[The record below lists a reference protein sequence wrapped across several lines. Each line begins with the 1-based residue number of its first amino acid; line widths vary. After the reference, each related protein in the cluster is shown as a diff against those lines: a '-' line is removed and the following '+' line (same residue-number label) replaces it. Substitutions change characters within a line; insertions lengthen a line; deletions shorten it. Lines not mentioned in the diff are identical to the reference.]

1 MLDYV
6 KAWQD
11 LLKRYHTIWK
21 NAWQQRSTL
30 DTPTRHSDETQF
42 LPAALALQDTPVHPA
57 PRITQW
63 IIVAFA
69 LIALIWACIGKM
81 DVVAT
86 ATGKIVA
93 NGKSKLIQSSRVAV
107 IKAIYVHDGQH
118 VKAGELLVELDSEFT
133 QADIERLQSE
143 LDNAQIDHIRAQTL
157 LNAIEQNTS
166 LILLTH
172 HLPKLDATL
181 LNMAQLWLQ
190 SQWLEYTNALA
201 QADALI
207 QQRQAEYNAAQASV
221 ATLEQSLP
229 ITRQQ
234 AEDYYTLLEG
244 QHVARHAW
252 LEKEQIRLQHEQE
265 LTTWQQR
272 RTELKAALTAA
283 QEQREGIIVQ
293 QRRHLIELHNE
304 AQQRI
309 DRLSPQLTQAHYQHS
324 LMFITAPVTGSVQ
337 QLAIHTA
344 GGVVTEAQPL
354 MVIVP
359 DNEPVEVEA
368 LLENKDIGF
377 VQTGQDV
384 HVKVETFNFT
394 KYGLINGK
402 IHSISQDAI
411 EDPQLGLVYSTRIQ
425 LTQDSIQVNNHKVP
439 LAPGMAVR
447 AEIKTDRRRIIDYFL
462 SPLKQYTSESFRER

>member
-1 MLDYV
+1 MLDYIN
-6 KAWQD
+6 AWRD

-21 NAWQQRSTL
+21 NSWKQRHNL
-30 DTPTRHSDETQF
+30 DTPLRNPDENQF

-63 IIVAFA
+63 VIVTFA
-69 LIALIWACIGKM
+69 LIALVWACIGKI

-107 IKAIYVHDGQH
+107 IKTIYVHDGQQ
-118 VKAGELLVELDSEFT
+118 VQAGELLVELDSEFT

-143 LDNAQIDHIRAQTL
+143 LNNALIDHARSQLL
-157 LNAIEQNTS
+157 LNAIEQNT
-166 LILLTH
+166 LPELLTQ
-172 HLPKLDATL
+172 HLPQLDSTL
-181 LNMAQLWLQ
+181 LDSAQRGLH
-190 SQWLEYTNALA
+190 SQWLDYTNSLA

-207 QQRQAEYNAAQASV
+207 QQRQAEYTAAQASV
-221 ATLEQSLP
+221 ITLEQSLP

-234 AEDYYTLLEG
+234 AADYQRLLAG
-244 QHVARHAW
+244 QHVARHAY
-252 LEKEQIRLQHEQE
+252 LEKEQTRLQHERE

-272 RTELKAALTAA
+272 SAELKAALTSAE
-283 QEQREGIIVQ
+283 EQRQGITIQ
-293 QRRHLIELHNE
+293 QRRHLTELNNE

-309 DRLSPQLTQAHYQHS
+309 DRLTPQLAQAHYQHS
-324 LMFITAPVTGSVQ
+324 LMFITAPVNGSVQ

-368 LLENKDIGF
+368 LLENKDSGF
-377 VQTGQDV
+377 VQVGQPV
-384 HVKVETFNFT
+384 QIKIETFNFT
-394 KYGLINGK
+394 KYGLINGTV
-402 IHSISQDAI
+402 HSISKDAI

-425 LTQDSIQVNNHKVP
+425 LSQDTIQVNNQTIA
-439 LAPGMAVR
+439 LSPGMAVR

-462 SPLKQYTSESFRER
+462 SPLKQYASESFRER